1 MTAAWFAAQ
10 GPAPYLLTESGTTY
24 VLDTDITTSS
34 TAFVVGAA
42 NVTLDLNG
50 HTVTYGSGASPVVTN
65 GGFEAPYNS
74 DGSVPGWNLSGAPS
88 AILAPN
94 TDYLFGN
101 QVLRLNNFSTAQ
113 TIVSDPISIPEANHD
128 YTASIIPGGQGDP
141 AGTTTLTYSG
151 H

>member
-1 MTAAWFAAQ
+1 M
-10 GPAPYLLTESGTTY
+10 
-24 VLDTDITTSS
+24 
-34 TAFVVGAA
+34 VGAA

-74 DGSVPGWNLSGAPS
+74 DGSVPGWNLSGAPN

-94 TDYLFGN
+94 SDYLFGN

-113 TIVSDPISIPEANHD
+113 TIISDPISIPEANHD
-128 YTASIIPGGQGDP
+128 YTASIIPGWSRRPGRHDH
-141 AGTTTLTYSG
+141 LDHSG
-151 H
+151 HRRDHAPGVGHVRRQ